1 MTVNDRK
8 WPRQGKLLLNSL
20 WENFLRKSI
29 FVRFARVCLQLN
41 ASHAMNPARFEIL
54 IILTKNQQKLTHS
67 PSPFC
72 SGDLESGLSFT
83 CVPEWHE
90 FDEFCEIFL
99 WLFAAETKVLSWPFW
114 YAFRG
119 WNKKITILSCEIL
132 TSTLAELDIA
142 YTAGNRPPVFTESIR
157 QRES

>member
-1 MTVNDRK
+1 MNFF
-8 WPRQGKLLLNSL
+8 WEYFLL
-20 WENFLRKSI
+20 KSI
-29 FVRFARVCLQLN
+29 FVRFARDCLQLN
-41 ASHAMNPARFEIL
+41 ASHAINSARFEIL
-54 IILTKNQQKLTHS
+54 IILTKNQHKLTHS

-119 WNKKITILSCEIL
+119 SNKKITISYIELL
-132 TSTLAELDIA
+132 TFTLMELDVG
-142 YTAGNRPPVFTESIR
+142 YAGEWSLWTPRIF
-157 QRES
+157 